1 VRKQSHK
8 LHVLHCHSQID
19 GKPQCL
25 TSPHCLL
32 LLLLQ
37 VAVTGVSTA
46 NATAQGTVSVKITS
60 ELLLLPAVQHWP
72 EVSYRVVLM
81 RAFMCGQL
89 AILHSCKM

>member
-1 VRKQSHK
+1 M

-19 GKPQCL
+19 KKPQHL
-25 TSPHCLL
+25 TSPHR

-60 ELLLLPAVQHWP
+60 ELWL
-72 EVSYRVVLM
+72 
-81 RAFMCGQL
+81 AF
-89 AILHSCKM
+89 